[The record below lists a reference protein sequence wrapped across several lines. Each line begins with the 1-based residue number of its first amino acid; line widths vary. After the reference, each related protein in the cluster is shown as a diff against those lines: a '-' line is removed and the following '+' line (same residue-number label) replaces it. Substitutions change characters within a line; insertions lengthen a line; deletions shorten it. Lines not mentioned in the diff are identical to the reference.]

1 MTAADEE
8 LEAKITALETA
19 MNQANSAL
27 RAGIQELQERLN
39 EIKAELDIRDD
50 ELESKLDLVIA
61 ENEKMELTYRIII
74 IGIAVIETILIVLF
88 VINTIK
94 KKERRSRKR

>member
-1 MTAADEE
+1 
-8 LEAKITALETA
+8 